1 MRPAIVAALVAT
13 CACAPKPAPGPDS
26 NSLRPPLTS
35 ALLVEGH
42 YVVYTLL
49 WQVAVPGGDPI
60 VFRADGTTENARA
73 GLAGRW
79 TILDDS
85 TLAIQPEAPSAP
97 RGLSGP
103 PVTFRLR
110 AGRGALI
117 SPVRADSAGEPLY
130 QIRRAGTPGQASP

>member
-1 MRPAIVAALVAT
+1 
-13 CACAPKPAPGPDS
+13 
-26 NSLRPPLTS
+26 LTP

-60 VFRADGTTENARA
+60 VFRADGTTENQRA

-85 TLAIQPEAPSAP
+85 TLAIQPEVVSAP

-103 PVTFRLR
+103 PVSFRLR

-117 SPVRADSAGEPLY
+117 NPVRPDSAGEPLY
-130 QIRRAGTPGQASP
+130 QIRRAGTIPQASP